1 MKIFKLPTLV
11 LFGFSMVVSSSLD
24 AGNTIE
30 TIAVA
35 KQIHTKYHTTP
46 LHTLVAQQMYNKEE
60 KITKMQ
66 QLLDAGADV
75 NARNENRRTPL
86 WLATFYNIEPEFIQL
101 LIDYGADVTMQD
113 MFNVTPL
120 HNAVIKDNKIVVQL
134 LLDAGAE
141 MKPHTLEKMIS
152 FQDDAQQSPLDIAK
166 TQEMDE
172 LLLTHEL

>member
-1 MKIFKLPTLV
+1 MKIFKVPAFV
-11 LFGFSMVVSSSLD
+11 LCTFSMVISSSLD
-24 AGNTIE
+24 ARENLQNMHSNRTF
-30 TIAVA
+30 
-35 KQIHTKYHTTP
+35 HTNYYTTP
-46 LHTLVAQQMYNKEE
+46 LHTLIAQQMYNKEE
-60 KITKMQ
+60 KMNKIEH
-66 QLLDAGADV
+66 LLAQGADV

-101 LIDYGADVTMQD
+101 LIDYGADVTIQD

-120 HNAVIKDNKIVVQL
+120 HNAVRKDNKVVVQL

-141 MKPHTLEKMIS
+141 MRSRTVEKMIL
-152 FQDDAQQSPLDIAK
+152 FQDEAEQTPLDIAK